1 MDIGTV
7 TRALATAITADSDF
21 NGVVVERDEF
31 VNEDPDQAAAGWIGI
46 YRDSVSYNPLT
57 LAAGYAGRYDLSPLR
72 LFLVFQVADFDS
84 GAACADRLET
94 HIKNFIDL
102 LLAND
107 SITSTVER
115 IAKVDIKYGYNPQS
129 RDGEVYFQSAYITLE
144 LETAN
149 E

>member
-7 TRALATAITADSDF
+7 TRALAAAIVADSDF
-21 NGVVVERDEF
+21 AGVVVEREEF
-31 VNEDPDQAAAGWIGI
+31 VNEDADAAAAGWIGI
-46 YRDSVSYNPLT
+46 YRRGVTYNPLT
-57 LAAGYAGRYDLSPLR
+57 LAAGYAGRYDLSPLQ
-72 LFLVFQVADFDS
+72 LFVVLQVTDYDS

-107 SITSTVER
+107 SITNTVER
-115 IAKVDIKYGYNPQS
+115 ISRFDIEYGYDPKS
-129 RDGEVYFQSAYITLE
+129 RKGAVYMQSAYITLD

>member
-7 TRALATAITADSDF
+7 TRALTAAIIADGDF
-21 NGVVVERDEF
+21 AGAVVERDEF
-31 VNEDPDQAAAGWIGI
+31 VNEDPDQARVAWIGV
-46 YRDSVSYNPLT
+46 YRRAVSYSPLT
-57 LAAGYAGRYDLSPLR
+57 LASGYAGRYDLSPLR
-72 LFLVFQVADFDS
+72 LFVVIQCADYDS

>member
-7 TRALATAITADSDF
+7 TRALAAAIIADGDF
-21 NGVVVERDEF
+21 AGAVVERDEF
-31 VNEDPDQAAAGWIGI
+31 VNEDPDQARVAWIGV
-46 YRDSVSYNPLT
+46 YRRAVSYSPLT
-57 LAAGYAGRYDLSPLR
+57 LASGYAGRYDLSPLR
-72 LFLVFQVADFDS
+72 LFVVIQCADYDS

-107 SITSTVER
+107 SISSTVDR
-115 IAKVDIKYGYNPQS
+115 IQRLDIEYGYDPKS
-129 RDGEVYFQSAYITLE
+129 KRGELYMQTAFITLD